1 MPLTASH
8 PSPATDPMQALQAA
22 LRPAF
27 ARASAKPGLLV
38 AGATGALGSEVL
50 RQLAGSGRFAQAQV
64 IAREPMTAGL
74 AQVGMVLAGGE
85 DIASWPLCQTPV
97 HTGVVMFEPSRL
109 YHDRER
115 ALWTPQPAQ
124 LPALARWLLRCGAQT
139 LVVILPHDQGRLP
152 QALSHGLANID
163 EQVVAALGFQRV
175 LLLRSAQKPAVATGQ
190 SVFEKLAAAMLS
202 ILNYMIPASAM
213 PVRPAKVAE
222 FVDAALRVLPPGTH
236 VVSPELLWQAAQAPD
251 LHTVIQAWLNTPSA
265 PGPDPATAPASATSS
280 D

>member
-1 MPLTASH
+1 MPLTAPHS
-8 PSPATDPMQALQAA
+8 SPATDPLQALQAV

-64 IAREPMTAGL
+64 MVREPITAGL
-74 AQVGMVLAGGE
+74 AQLGMVLADGE
-85 DIASWPLCQTPV
+85 DIAGWPLCPAPL

-115 ALWTPQPAQ
+115 ALWTPAPAQ

-152 QALSHGLANID
+152 QALSHGLASID

-265 PGPDPATAPASATSS
+265 PGPDPARAPASATSS